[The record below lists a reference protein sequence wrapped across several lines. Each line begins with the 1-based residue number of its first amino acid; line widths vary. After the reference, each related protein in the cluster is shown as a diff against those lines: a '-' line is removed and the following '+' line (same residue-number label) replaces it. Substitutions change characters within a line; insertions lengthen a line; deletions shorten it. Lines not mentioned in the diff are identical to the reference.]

1 MVKREKVLLAVAAG
15 AAVLAGVYAWR
26 ALQATPASGA
36 AGSASKPRAGKAE
49 AESVP
54 RIGLDRLEQP
64 RTADKVGSRD
74 LFAFGAPPP
83 PPAPPPTLEPP
94 PVAQAAALVPALP
107 TTPPL
112 VPLNLKYIGSLDAPQ
127 GVKVAFFMNDQKEV
141 VMGQVGETVMNRF
154 KVMKIGLESADV
166 QMLGSESLQRIPL
179 RSN

>member
-1 MVKREKVLLAVAAG
+1 MVKREKVVVAVLAG
-15 AAVLAGVYAWR
+15 AVVLAGVYAWR
-26 ALQATPASGA
+26 TLRATPAAGT
-36 AGSASKPRAGKAE
+36 AGSGSTPRAGQAE
-49 AESVP
+49 SESVP
-54 RIGLDRLEQP
+54 RIGLDRLEQA
-64 RTADKVGSRD
+64 RTADKLGSRD

-94 PVAQAAALVPALP
+94 PPPVTQPAALAPAV
-107 TTPPL
+107 PPL

-127 GVKVAFFMNDQKEV
+127 GVKVAFFTNDQKEV

-166 QMLGSESLQRIPL
+166 QMLGSDQLQRIPL

>member
-1 MVKREKVLLAVAAG
+1 MVKREKVIVAVLAG

-26 ALQATPASGA
+26 TLRATQAPGV

-49 AESVP
+49 SESVP

-64 RTADKVGSRD
+64 RTADKLGSRD

-94 PVAQAAALVPALP
+94 PAPVTQPAALVPAV
-107 TTPPL
+107 PPL

>member
-1 MVKREKVLLAVAAG
+1 MVTREKVLLAVLGG
-15 AAVLAGVYAWR
+15 AVVLAGVYAWR
-26 ALQATPASGA
+26 TLRATPESGA
-36 AGSASKPRAGKAE
+36 VGTASKPRAGKAE
-49 AESVP
+49 RESVP

-74 LFAFGAPPP
+74 LFAFGAA
-83 PPAPPPTLEPP
+83 PPAPAPAPTLEPP
-94 PVAQAAALVPALP
+94 PPPVTQPAAVVPP
-107 TTPPL
+107 VPPL

-127 GVKVAFFMNDQKEV
+127 GAKVAFFMNDQKEV

-166 QMLGSESLQRIPL
+166 QMLGSDQLQRIPL